1 VGDGH
6 NPRYGESLQPT
17 AARLKMNFAGL
28 PAGTH
33 NREILL
39 DIGYTEEDVAAFKKS
54 GLFD

>member
-1 VGDGH
+1 
-6 NPRYGESLQPT
+6 
-17 AARLKMNFAGL
+17 MNFAGPL
-28 PAGTH
+28 AGTH

>member
-1 VGDGH
+1 MAFERVWHKSYAPGV
-6 NPRYGESLQPT
+6 
-17 AARLKMNFAGL
+17 

-39 DIGYTEEDVAAFKKS
+39 GLGYTAEEIEEFKKS